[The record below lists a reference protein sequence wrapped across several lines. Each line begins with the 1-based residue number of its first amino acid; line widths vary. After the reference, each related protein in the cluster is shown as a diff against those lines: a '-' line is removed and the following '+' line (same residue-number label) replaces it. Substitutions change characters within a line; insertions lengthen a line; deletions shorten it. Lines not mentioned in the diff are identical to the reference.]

1 MAVAVTQTAKLEAA
15 SHAIRKCVQYSDNPC
30 DIAAA
35 LRRESIP
42 YSFVT
47 TGCNTLDRREKWI
60 HLHGFLIQWI
70 SYSTAYTDRASGVLY
85 ANLVF
90 EVLHDTVKHYLIR
103 SQYASS
109 KFDSA

>member
-1 MAVAVTQTAKLEAA
+1 M
-15 SHAIRKCVQYSDNPC
+15 D
-30 DIAAA
+30 
-35 LRRESIP
+35 
-42 YSFVT
+42 
-47 TGCNTLDRREKWI
+47 
-60 HLHGFLIQWI
+60 LIQWI